1 MRILYLIEEL
11 TGGGKE
17 RRLVELLKGLT
28 REGKHELH
36 LVLTKTSI
44 DCGFKSDKNNF
55 NTSLYSEINQLP
67 VTIHYL
73 NGVSGLSLIYHY
85 FLLLIK
91 LRPTVVHT
99 WSFKTSFYIS
109 LLKPFFVFKFVAGF
123 IANTVG
129 FSITSSVIANTLVFR
144 KADIIISNSSTGLTA
159 YKVPISKGKV
169 IYNGFDPT
177 RMTANKNNRL
187 KKLGINTP
195 HIVVMLANVTQSKN
209 YPLFLE
215 IAETIIASRNDVTF
229 ISIGNITPKYEKIVE
244 RFTDNKHSRIKF
256 LGFRHD
262 VSDLIKNCNI
272 GLLCTT
278 TEGISNAIME
288 LMANGVPV
296 ITNDLNGG
304 SKELISSGED
314 GIICSDNAMIDNL
327 ELLLNND
334 DFCNKLSKKA
344 SDKILNTFSLKQ
356 MVINYESIY

>member
-11 TGGGKE
+11 KGGGKE

-28 REGKHELH
+28 RESNYEIH

-44 DCGFKSDKNNF
+44 DYPEVNH
-55 NTSLYSEINQLP
+55 LP

-73 NGVSGLSLIYHY
+73 KGLSDLALIYHY
-85 FLLLIK
+85 FMLLKK
-91 LRPTVVHT
+91 LKPTTVHT
-99 WSFKTSFYIS
+99 WSFKTSFYIA
-109 LLKPFFVFKFVAGF
+109 LLKPFFVFRFITGF
-123 IANTVG
+123 IGNTNG
-129 FSITSSVIANTLVFR
+129 FSIISSIIANTLVFR

-159 YKVPISKGKV
+159 YKVPVNKGKV
-169 IYNGFDPT
+169 IYNGFDPSRLRT
-177 RMTANKNNRL
+177 IEDNRL
-187 KKLGINTP
+187 DELGINTP
-195 HIVVMLANVTQSKN
+195 HIVVMLANVTQNKN

-215 IAETIIASRNDVTF
+215 IAETIIANRNDVTF
-229 ISIGNITPKYEKIVE
+229 IAIGNIIPKYEKIVE

-262 VSDLIKNCNI
+262 VCELIKNCNI
-272 GLLCTT
+272 GLLCTY

-288 LMANGVPV
+288 LMANGIPV

-314 GIICSDNAMIDNL
+314 GIICSNNAMIDNL

-334 DFCNKLSKKA
+334 DFCKKLSKNA
-344 SDKILNTFSLKQ
+344 SDKILNTFSLKK
-356 MVINYESIY
+356 MVTNYESIY